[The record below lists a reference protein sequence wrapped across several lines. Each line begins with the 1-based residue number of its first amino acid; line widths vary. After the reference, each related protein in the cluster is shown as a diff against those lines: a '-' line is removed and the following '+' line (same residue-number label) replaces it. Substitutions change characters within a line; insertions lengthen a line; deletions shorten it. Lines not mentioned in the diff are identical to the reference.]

1 MADNRANLLY
11 SESTSLS
18 ALLSNIV
25 NSRNIINVGIITKVI
40 DENFINVRLYNT
52 DIRSNP
58 TYISAVRLL
67 HIGTSKLKIK
77 VAPAIGDTVLLL
89 ASRDFIEVLENN
101 HDKKAAEIMVEP
113 YSKSTMQAILI
124 SPEED
129 DNNKTAITINED
141 GNITL
146 ETLGKIDVSIKEGF
160 EDSDES
166 KTVIGLNKDGKISLE
181 TVGNINVSVKDSLSN
196 SGNKLVDFVMDTENN
211 FTLTTYDS
219 GSAINT
225 IKMSS
230 DGVTTTTDK
239 DINLSANGNITLET
253 LGKIDVSIKDN
264 FSDTG
269 KKLVDFVMDTAKTFT
284 LTTYDN
290 GSAKNTIKMESDG
303 VTINNNLSIANT

>member
-52 DIRSNP
+52 DVGSNP

-77 VAPAIGDTVLLL
+77 VTPAIGDTVLLL

-101 HDKKAAEIMVEP
+101 HDKKSADVLVEP

-141 GNITL
+141 GNIS
-146 ETLGKIDVSIKEGF
+146 V
-160 EDSDES
+160 
-166 KTVIGLNKDGKISLE
+166 E

-196 SGNKLVDFVMDTENN
+196 SGNKLVDLVMDTSNN
-211 FTLTTYDS
+211 FNLTTY
-219 GSAINT
+219 
-225 IKMSS
+225 
-230 DGVTTTTDK
+230 
-239 DINLSANGNITLET
+239 NGGN
-253 LGKIDVSIKDN
+253 
-264 FSDTG
+264 
-269 KKLVDFVMDTAKTFT
+269 
-284 LTTYDN
+284 
-290 GSAKNTIKMESDG
+290 AKNTIKMGSDG
-303 VTINNNLSIANT
+303 VTINDNLSISNS

>member
-11 SESTSLS
+11 GESASLS

-52 DIRSNP
+52 DVGSNP

-77 VAPAIGDTVLLL
+77 VTPAIGDTVLLL
-89 ASRDFIEVLENN
+89 ANRDFIEVLENN
-101 HDKKAAEIMVEP
+101 HDKKAAEVLVEP

-146 ETLGKIDVSIKEGF
+146 ETLGKIDVSIK
-160 EDSDES
+160 DSFSES
-166 KTVIGLNKDGKISLE
+166 GK
-181 TVGNINVSVKDSLSN
+181 
-196 SGNKLVDFVMDTENN
+196 KLVDFIMDTSKT

-219 GSAINT
+219 GSA
-225 IKMSS
+225 
-230 DGVTTTTDK
+230 
-239 DINLSANGNITLET
+239 
-253 LGKIDVSIKDN
+253 
-264 FSDTG
+264 
-269 KKLVDFVMDTAKTFT
+269 
-284 LTTYDN
+284 
-290 GSAKNTIKMESDG
+290 KNTIKMDSNG

>member
-1 MADNRANLLY
+1 MANNRANLLY

-18 ALLSNIV
+18 ALLSNVV

-52 DIRSNP
+52 DVGSNP

-77 VAPAIGDTVLLL
+77 VTPAIGDTVLLL

-129 DNNKTAITINED
+129 DNNKTAININED
-141 GNITL
+141 GNISV
-146 ETLGKIDVSIKEGF
+146 ETVGNINVSVKEGF

-166 KTVIGLNKDGKISLE
+166 KTVLGMDKDGKISLE
-181 TVGNINVSVKDSLSN
+181 TVGNINVSIKDSFSD
-196 SGNKLVDFVMDTENN
+196 SGN
-211 FTLTTYDS
+211 
-219 GSAINT
+219 
-225 IKMSS
+225 
-230 DGVTTTTDK
+230 
-239 DINLSANGNITLET
+239 
-253 LGKIDVSIKDN
+253 
-264 FSDTG
+264 
-269 KKLVDFVMDTAKTFT
+269 KLVDFVMDTAKTFT

-290 GSAKNTIKMESDG
+290 GSAKNTIKMASDG

>member
-11 SESTSLS
+11 GDSACLS
-18 ALLSNIV
+18 ALFSNIV

-40 DENFINVRLYNT
+40 DENFINIRLYNT
-52 DIRSNP
+52 DIGSNP

-77 VAPAIGDTVLLL
+77 ITPAIGDTVLLL
-89 ASRDFIEVLENN
+89 ANRDFIEVLENN
-101 HDKKAAEIMVEP
+101 HDKKAADVLVEP

-146 ETLGKIDVSIKEGF
+146 ETLGKIDVSIK
-160 EDSDES
+160 
-166 KTVIGLNKDGKISLE
+166 
-181 TVGNINVSVKDSLSN
+181 DSLS
-196 SGNKLVDFVMDTENN
+196 
-211 FTLTTYDS
+211 DS
-219 GSAINT
+219 
-225 IKMSS
+225 
-230 DGVTTTTDK
+230 
-239 DINLSANGNITLET
+239 
-253 LGKIDVSIKDN
+253 
-264 FSDTG
+264 G
-269 KKLVDFVMDTAKTFT
+269 KKLVDFVMDTSNNFT

-290 GSAKNTIKMESDG
+290 GSAKNTIKMASDG

>member
-1 MADNRANLLY
+1 MGDSNNRANLLY
-11 SESTSLS
+11 GESASLS

-52 DIRSNP
+52 DIGSSP

-77 VAPAIGDTVLLL
+77 VTPAVGDTVLLL

-129 DNNKTAITINED
+129 DNNKTAIGINE
-141 GNITL
+141 
-146 ETLGKIDVSIKEGF
+146 
-160 EDSDES
+160 
-166 KTVIGLNKDGKISLE
+166 
-181 TVGNINVSVKDSLSN
+181 
-196 SGNKLVDFVMDTENN
+196 
-211 FTLTTYDS
+211 
-219 GSAINT
+219 
-225 IKMSS
+225 
-230 DGVTTTTDK
+230 
-239 DINLSANGNITLET
+239 NGNITLET
-253 LGKIDVSIKDN
+253 LGNVNVSVKD
-264 FSDTG
+264 SLSSSG
-269 KKLVDFVMDTAKTFT
+269 KKLVDFVMDTSSNFT

>member
-11 SESTSLS
+11 GESASLS

-52 DIRSNP
+52 DIESSP

-77 VAPAIGDTVLLL
+77 VTPAIGDTVLLL
-89 ASRDFIEVLENN
+89 ANRDFIEVLENN
-101 HDKKAAEIMVEP
+101 HEQKPAEVMIEP

-146 ETLGKIDVSIKEGF
+146 ETLGKIDVSIK
-160 EDSDES
+160 DSFSDS
-166 KTVIGLNKDGKISLE
+166 GKR
-181 TVGNINVSVKDSLSN
+181 
-196 SGNKLVDFVMDTENN
+196 LVDFVMDTSNN
-211 FTLTTYDS
+211 
-219 GSAINT
+219 
-225 IKMSS
+225 
-230 DGVTTTTDK
+230 
-239 DINLSANGNITLET
+239 
-253 LGKIDVSIKDN
+253 
-264 FSDTG
+264 
-269 KKLVDFVMDTAKTFT
+269 FT

-290 GSAKNTIKMESDG
+290 GSAKNTIKMASDG
-303 VTINNNLSIANT
+303 VTVNNNLWVANT

>member
-11 SESTSLS
+11 GESASLS

-40 DENFINVRLYNT
+40 DENFINVKLYNT
-52 DIRSNP
+52 DVGSNP

-77 VAPAIGDTVLLL
+77 VTPAIGDTVLLL

-101 HDKKAAEIMVEP
+101 HDKKAADVLVEP

-146 ETLGKIDVSIKEGF
+146 ETLGKIDVSIK
-160 EDSDES
+160 DS
-166 KTVIGLNKDGKISLE
+166 
-181 TVGNINVSVKDSLSN
+181 
-196 SGNKLVDFVMDTENN
+196 
-211 FTLTTYDS
+211 
-219 GSAINT
+219 
-225 IKMSS
+225 
-230 DGVTTTTDK
+230 
-239 DINLSANGNITLET
+239 
-253 LGKIDVSIKDN
+253 
-264 FSDTG
+264 FSDSG
-269 KKLVDFVMDTAKTFT
+269 KKLVDFVMDTSNNFT
-284 LTTYDN
+284 LTTYNN
-290 GSAKNTIKMESDG
+290 GSAKNTIKMASDG